1 MPITKIQFQPGFDK
15 QNTDI
20 SSKGKWTDGDKVR
33 FRYGY
38 PEKMG
43 GWEKI
48 STTTFIGVARAQL
61 AWNSLD
67 GTAYD
72 IFGTNKN
79 YMYIVKVISLML
91 LQHGHLLILPVF
103 LQQLMGQQYLL

>member
-1 MPITKIQFQPGFDK
+1 MPYNKIQFAPGFDK

-20 SSKGKWTDGDKVR
+20 TNKGRWIEGDKVR

-38 PEKMG
+38 PEKIG
-43 GWEKI
+43 GWEKV
-48 STTTFIGVARAQL
+48 STTEFIGVARAQL

-72 IFGTNKN
+72 ALGTNKKL
-79 YMYIVKVISLML
+79 YIYNE
-91 LQHGHLLILPVF
+91 GVF
-103 LQQLMGQQYLL
+103 F